1 MNLLTTATNVVL
13 HIKQKTDVQNIA
25 IYNQNENQQIL
36 TGLQFLDGSVQD
48 DKKLMEHPKEDGTM
62 IVDHIIDDP
71 VQVSLQVIIS
81 DDNVASLNEL
91 QDLYKNSTPVIIKVK
106 NQLHDNLVMSA
117 KPFKADSSHYNK
129 TVYDLT
135 FKEIQEAVTLY
146 IKMSVPQVKQKS
158 NASKVNTG
166 HKQPQP
172 KPSIFRQGLNA
183 ITGRK
188 S

>member
-1 MNLLTTATNVVL
+1 MSIFQTATNVIL

-25 IYNQNENQQIL
+25 VYDQSEKQQIL

-62 IVDHIIDDP
+62 VVDHVIDDP
-71 VQVSLQVIIS
+71 IQVTLQVLIS
-81 DDNVASLNEL
+81 DDDSSSLNEL
-91 QDLYKNSTPVIIKVK
+91 QDLYKNSTPVIIKLK
-106 NQLHDNLVMSA
+106 NELHSNLVMSS
-117 KPFKADSSHYNK
+117 KPMKADNAHYNK

-146 IKMSVPQVKQKS
+146 VKMTVPQVKNKK

-166 HKQPQP
+166 HKQANTSTAASL
-172 KPSIFRQGLNA
+172 KKKLGL
-183 ITGRK
+183 
-188 S
+188 